1 MSNALTPRLLWIG
14 AIGSLC
20 LSAGCSAGATTVGRW
35 CDEWFP
41 GFISEITIQ
50 SFSDGRIEALLE
62 FSDGSTEVRNLIESA
77 NLVYLVEDSEHGD
90 RYRILPTTGE
100 LEVYDNEGLIST
112 ARPLS
117 ADPTA
122 GDCL

>member
-1 MSNALTPRLLWIG
+1 M
-14 AIGSLC
+14 
-20 LSAGCSAGATTVGRW
+20 
-35 CDEWFP
+35 
-41 GFISEITIQ
+41 
-50 SFSDGRIEALLE
+50 
-62 FSDGSTEVRNLIESA
+62 
-77 NLVYLVEDSEHGD
+77 VEDSEHGD

-117 ADPTA
+117 SDPGT